1 MHVAVA
7 LLRFENGYEY
17 EYITYNRALYIVA
30 ALIPM
35 KMKMQASSTS
45 TSTDLPHLC
54 LLRFALF
61 TTPEFTVTFLPVFP
75 LPFPYATMFRL
86 FI

>member
-1 MHVAVA
+1 MHVA
-7 LLRFENGYEY
+7 LLRFGNGYD
-17 EYITYNRALYIVA
+17 YITYNGAMSIVA

-45 TSTDLPHLC
+45 TSTDLPHLY
-54 LLRFALF
+54 LFRFALF